1 MRNVI
6 NTPEF
11 IQLKEKYE
19 ELTYLLDSSKVFPF
33 ILESFYAHSETF
45 KKEDDDY
52 NVKLAIYDLSKI
64 QKMFIDDINKRYQEI
79 DQLFFNI
86 EMEGN
91 K

>member
-45 KKEDDDY
+45 KKEDDY

-64 QKMFIDDINKRYQEI
+64 QKMLIDDINKRYQEI
-79 DQLFFNI
+79 DQLFLNI